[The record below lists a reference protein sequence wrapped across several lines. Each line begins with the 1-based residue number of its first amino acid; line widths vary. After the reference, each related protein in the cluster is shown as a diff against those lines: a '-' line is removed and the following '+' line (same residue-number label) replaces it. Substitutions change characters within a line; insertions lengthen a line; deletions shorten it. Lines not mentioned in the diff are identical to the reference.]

1 MRFTWPED
9 LTEARLVQERL
20 APWVCL
26 RRLRRTPR
34 TVAGVDAAFSGDRIS
49 AAACLYS
56 LPDLSPLE
64 DAEASRPLDF
74 PYIPGYLSY
83 REGRAILEALA
94 GLSQTPDL
102 LLVDGQGI
110 AHPRRFGI
118 ASFLGVLCGRPSIGC
133 AKSRLVGDACDPGR
147 RRGCSSRLVCGSE
160 LVGSVLRTRDG
171 VRPVYVS
178 PGHLIDV
185 EGAVELVLEMT
196 RGFRIP
202 EPLRR
207 AHTMSC
213 AAAHHRHPVS
223 IAACPSP
230 ASRHAGSSHPLSS

>member
-1 MRFTWPED
+1 MQFTWPGD
-9 LTEARLVQERL
+9 LAEARRIQERL
-20 APWVCL
+20 AV
-26 RRLRRTPR
+26 RVRLQRLQWAPR
-34 TVAGVDAAFSGDRIS
+34 TVAGVDAAFSGNRIS
-49 AAACLYS
+49 AAACLFS
-56 LPDLSPLE
+56 LPDLAPLE

-133 AKSRLVGDACDPGR
+133 AKSRLVGDARDPGP
-147 RRGCSSRLVCGSE
+147 RRGCSSRLVFGSE

-185 EGAVELVLEMT
+185 EGAVELVLSMT
-196 RGFRIP
+196 RVFRIP

-207 AHTMSC
+207 AHTLSR
-213 AAAHHRHPVS
+213 AAAHIRRPD
-223 IAACPSP
+223 
-230 ASRHAGSSHPLSS
+230 